1 MRMNKKAEKILDN
14 IVLMVDE
21 FLSKLPVEEQEKRLK
36 KVRDRVSKLPQS
48 KYEIAHS
55 ALRPLRSVSRN
66 RA

>member
-1 MRMNKKAEKILDN
+1 MNKKAEKILDN
-14 IVLMVDE
+14 MVSIVDE

-36 KVRDRVSKLPQS
+36 KVRDRVSKLPRS
-48 KYEIAHS
+48 KHGIAHS